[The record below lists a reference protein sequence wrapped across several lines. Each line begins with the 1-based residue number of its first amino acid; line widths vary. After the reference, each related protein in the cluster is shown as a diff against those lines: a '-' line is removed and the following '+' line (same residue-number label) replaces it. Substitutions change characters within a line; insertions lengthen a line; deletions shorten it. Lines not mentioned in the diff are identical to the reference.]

1 VVQMGR
7 WKICTISDLGTVV
20 GGATPS
26 TRKRENYEGGTI
38 PWITPKDLSG
48 VSRRFI
54 SHGERN
60 ITQQGL
66 ESCSAQL
73 LPPETV
79 LFSSRAPIGYVAIAE
94 KELCTNQGF
103 KSIIPNKDTDFMFL
117 YYLLKFNK
125 DKIEGYGSGTT
136 FKEVSG
142 ASMRKIEVSV
152 PELKEEQRRIA
163 RVLSIIDTKIEN
175 NTLINDNLEKQAKLV
190 YDYWFNQFEFP
201 DENGKPYK
209 SSGRSMVWNGELSR
223 EIPEGWKVK
232 TLRHVILNAKN
243 GDWGNENYKK
253 DSDIKVKCFRGAD
266 FSAISQEHQI
276 SAPTRYIGATHAD
289 RLLSNGDLVIEV
301 SGGSPSQSTGRV
313 GYINDVFIERCEGS
327 VCCSNFCK
335 AFTPLTL
342 DHQFWLYFTWKSLYD
357 SGLMFNYEGKT
368 TGIKNLLFETL
379 INSVKI
385 AVPNTHLLKKFNGI
399 CSCMYAK
406 IQKSLIESEN
416 LSSIRDSLL
425 PLLMNGQAIVRD

>member
-1 VVQMGR
+1 MVQMGR

-26 TRKRENYEGGTI
+26 TRKRENYVGGTI

-175 NTLINDNLEKQAKLV
+175 NTLINDNLEKQAKIL
-190 YDYWFNQFEFP
+190 YDYWFTQFDFP
-201 DENGKPYK
+201 DKQGKPYR
-209 SSGRSMVWNGELSR
+209 SSNGKMVFNERINQNLPLGWSCLKMENAIENVRTGLNPRDNFKLGGGSIKYITVKNLQTNGEL
-223 EIPEGWKVK
+223 
-232 TLRHVILNAKN
+232 
-243 GDWGNENYKK
+243 
-253 DSDIKVKCFRGAD
+253 D
-266 FSAISQEHQI
+266 FSDCDTINEAAKQIIHRRSDVRIGDILFASIAPLGRCYLVQET
-276 SAPTRYIGATHAD
+276 PENWD
-289 RLLSNGDLVIEV
+289 
-301 SGGSPSQSTGRV
+301 
-313 GYINDVFIERCEGS
+313 INESVF
-327 VCCSNFCK
+327 
-335 AFTPLTL
+335 
-342 DHQFWLYFTWKSLYD
+342 
-357 SGLMFNYEGKT
+357 
-368 TGIKNLLFETL
+368 
-379 INSVKI
+379 
-385 AVPNTHLLKKFNGI
+385 
-399 CSCMYAK
+399 
-406 IQKSLIESEN
+406 
-416 LSSIRDSLL
+416 SIRCNSDVISPEFLYMYL
-425 PLLMNGQAIVRD
+425 KRRLHV